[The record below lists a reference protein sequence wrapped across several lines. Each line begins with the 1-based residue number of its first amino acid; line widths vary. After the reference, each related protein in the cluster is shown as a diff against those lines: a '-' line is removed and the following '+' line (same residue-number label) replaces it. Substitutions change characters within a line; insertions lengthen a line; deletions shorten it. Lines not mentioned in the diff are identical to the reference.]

1 MRVVVIGGGV
11 GGLAA
16 GYELAK
22 EGHDVHLV
30 EASDVLGGQVRTFE
44 IGGGRIEGFY
54 HHLFRSDRVV
64 AELIGELGLGEDL
77 EWVDSKIGMLV
88 GDRIYPFT
96 GALDL
101 LRFTP
106 VSLLT
111 RLRLGL
117 TALWLRRVSDWRRY
131 EGLKAQDWIMR
142 RVGREGYERVWG
154 PLLRAKFGRHAPE
167 VAMVWFWGKIYL
179 RFASR
184 DGGLFAKEQLGY
196 LRGSFGRM
204 VDALEAAIAGH
215 GGVVEAGRAARRV
228 VVEDGRAVGVE
239 LEPRTEGG
247 APELL
252 PADRVIATVHSGLLP
267 RLAPELDA
275 VPGGAAYRALLDA
288 VEYQW
293 ATVLVLALDRPLSG
307 TYWLTATDDD
317 CPFVAAVEQTNF
329 RSPEEYGGNHVVYF
343 SNYTD
348 PDDPIVEEDVAQV
361 LDRYE
366 PYIGRI
372 NPGFERGWIREQ
384 WLFKD
389 RAGQPIVHH
398 RYHETIAPHR
408 TPIAGLYLANNT
420 QIYPEDRG
428 QNYTMR
434 MGIAVARMAAAD
446 HALEVAA
453 DLGAPPAE
461 ELEPPLREAV

>member
-64 AELIGELGLGEDL
+64 AELIGELGLGENL
-77 EWVDSKIGMLV
+77 EWVDSRIGMLV

-131 EGLKAQDWIMR
+131 EGLKAQDWILR

-184 DGGLFAKEQLGY
+184 DGGLLAKEQLGY

-267 RLAPELDA
+267 RLAPELDDL
-275 VPGGAAYRALLDA
+275 PGGAAYRAQLEA

-293 ATVLVLALDRPLSG
+293 ATVLMLALDRPLSG

-366 PYIGRI
+366 PYIRRI
-372 NPGFERGWIREQ
+372 NPAFERSWIRDQ

-453 DLGAPPAE
+453 DLGAPRAG